1 MSMDDLSVT
10 PSGGLSYLLDSGVGK
25 KTRSDLLLFAP
36 RGDRIIKRSI
46 LARIVNSHAHS
57 QQPYLVLR
65 SISTKSST
73 ILVEVDQAEPL
84 PFALNWVQWLHGMI
98 FHLTVPL

>member
-1 MSMDDLSVT
+1 MDGLSVI

-36 RGDRIIKRSI
+36 CGDRFVKRSM
-46 LARIVNSHAHS
+46 LVRIVNNQAHL

-65 SISTKSST
+65 PNSTKSST
-73 ILVEVDQAEPL
+73 ILIEVEQAEPL
-84 PFALNWVQWLHGMI
+84 PFALN
-98 FHLTVPL
+98 